1 MPTKDPLDAALRA
14 KALARW
20 EGEGG
25 ALAHAPASDSID
37 DVPEHPE
44 RVPRER
50 SLLLLPMATRTQ

>member
-37 DVPEHPE
+37 EVPENRE

-50 SLLLLPMATRTQ
+50 SLLPMATRT